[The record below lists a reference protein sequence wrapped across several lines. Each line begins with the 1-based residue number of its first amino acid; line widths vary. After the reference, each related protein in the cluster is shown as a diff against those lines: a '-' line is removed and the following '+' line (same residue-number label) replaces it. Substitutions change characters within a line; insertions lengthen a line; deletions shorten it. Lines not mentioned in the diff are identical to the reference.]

1 MVVVIVVAMERT
13 STPASN
19 GPRPAKAGWECMR
32 AGVESGD
39 MVSTLG
45 AMLRCGQQI
54 HLQLLLIR
62 CRARQSAAG
71 EMKINDAG
79 WLRLSA

>member
-1 MVVVIVVAMERT
+1 
-13 STPASN
+13 
-19 GPRPAKAGWECMR
+19 MR